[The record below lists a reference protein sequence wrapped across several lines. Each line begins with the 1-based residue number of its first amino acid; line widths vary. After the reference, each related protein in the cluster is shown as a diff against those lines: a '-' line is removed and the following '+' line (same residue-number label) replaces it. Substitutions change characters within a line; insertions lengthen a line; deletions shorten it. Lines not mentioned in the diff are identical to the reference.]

1 MKVSLRMRSDAV
13 IVNLRDISR
22 RVDFVERMECGNKD
36 IQRLCP
42 FVVHVLL
49 LGVEEEL
56 SA

>member
-1 MKVSLRMRSDAV
+1 MRSDAV
-13 IVNLRDISR
+13 IVNLRDTFSR
-22 RVDFVERMECGNKD
+22 RVDFVERLECGNMD

>member
-1 MKVSLRMRSDAV
+1 MRSDAV
-13 IVNLRDISR
+13 IVNLRDTSR
-22 RVDFVERMECGNKD
+22 RVDFVERMEYGNMD